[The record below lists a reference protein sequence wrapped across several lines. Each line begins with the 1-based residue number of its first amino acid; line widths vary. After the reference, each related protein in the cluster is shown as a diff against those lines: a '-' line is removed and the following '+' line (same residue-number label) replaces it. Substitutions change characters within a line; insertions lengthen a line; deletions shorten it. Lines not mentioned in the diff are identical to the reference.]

1 MRTVQVNLEEPLV
14 EDVDRAAKRLGISRS
29 AFTRDALRSA
39 LDRLRTEAL
48 EDQHRAGYRRQPIDP
63 DEIRDWEGE
72 QSWPD

>member
-39 LDRLRTEAL
+39 LNRLRTEAL
-48 EDQHRAGYRRQPIDP
+48 EEEHRAGYQRQPIDP
-63 DEIRDWEGE
+63 DEIREWEGE
-72 QSWPD
+72 QIWPD